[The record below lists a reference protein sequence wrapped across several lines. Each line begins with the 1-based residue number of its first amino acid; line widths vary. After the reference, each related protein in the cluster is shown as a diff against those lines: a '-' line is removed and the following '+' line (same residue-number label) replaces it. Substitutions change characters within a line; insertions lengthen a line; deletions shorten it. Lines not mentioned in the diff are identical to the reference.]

1 VDGMPSDLESRLNSM
16 LWHELLLPFIV
27 VKTLRLTSSLTLS
40 QALESVA
47 EGLALEVLPELQ
59 ELEVQLDRMDSE

>member
-1 VDGMPSDLESRLNSM
+1 M

>member
-1 VDGMPSDLESRLNSM
+1 MPSDLESRLNSM